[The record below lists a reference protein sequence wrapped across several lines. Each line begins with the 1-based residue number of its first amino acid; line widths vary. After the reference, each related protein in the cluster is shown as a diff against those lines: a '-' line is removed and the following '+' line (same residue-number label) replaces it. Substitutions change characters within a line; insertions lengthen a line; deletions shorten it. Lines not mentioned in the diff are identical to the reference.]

1 MFGCQG
7 QHFKETPTSL
17 VCLLWQDDLS
27 HPVLRPVPG
36 VQVFHVVYVH
46 VHLVV
51 TKMKSICLAL
61 KQSKMKMPERTGKHT
76 SGVFS
81 SCSGNVILQHTK
93 RKLAK

>member
-27 HPVLRPVPG
+27 HPVLRPVPR

-51 TKMKSICLAL
+51 TKMKSTCLAL
-61 KQSKMKMPERTGKHT
+61 KQDENARE
-76 SGVFS
+76 
-81 SCSGNVILQHTK
+81 N
-93 RKLAK
+93 R